1 MKSKIIVFADRA
13 VGEAC
18 TEWLLSNYKQDIS
31 LIVTTADNRIRDL
44 ALAHSIPT
52 LIYTSEEELLN
63 HVSLSSLEFDIGIL
77 LWWPNIIHEPL
88 ISLPCRGFVN
98 THPSLLPYNRG
109 KHPNFWSIVT
119 ETPFGVTL
127 HKVDS
132 GIDTGMILAQQVIP
146 ISWTDTGESLYQKS
160 LQAMFVLFVDF
171 YPKLRFGTY
180 NTIEQPKDSGSSH
193 KADEITEASKISLD
207 KTTTARELL
216 NRLRARTFSGYPACS
231 FTDDGIDYEVTLR
244 IQRK

>member
-1 MKSKIIVFADRA
+1 
-13 VGEAC
+13 
-18 TEWLLSNYKQDIS
+18 
-31 LIVTTADNRIRDL
+31 
-44 ALAHSIPT
+44 
-52 LIYTSEEELLN
+52 
-63 HVSLSSLEFDIGIL
+63 
-77 LWWPNIIHEPL
+77 
-88 ISLPCRGFVN
+88 
-98 THPSLLPYNRG
+98 
-109 KHPNFWSIVT
+109 
-119 ETPFGVTL
+119 
-127 HKVDS
+127 
-132 GIDTGMILAQQVIP
+132 
-146 ISWTDTGESLYQKS
+146 
-160 LQAMFVLFVDF
+160 MFVLFVDF